1 MLKSIFSPDNPVFRF
16 FIKLGYCWWLNI
28 LWLATS
34 LPIITIGASTTAL
47 IYSCCKLH
55 SDDGYPTVNFF
66 HSFKENFK
74 QATAIWLI
82 YLAVGACL
90 AVSLIF
96 WNRSGMPGG
105 TAMQGLAWALAI
117 FYTMSLSY
125 VFAIQS
131 KFVNPISR
139 TILYSFLLPFRNLKE
154 TVLILISI
162 GAVVYF
168 NVTTVFAVNFWTLNL
183 GVGLLTY
190 LLSVFYINVFNRYI
204 PKPEEPAPLSEEE
217 QEKALDEAAENLK
230 KMFDEREEAEKA
242 GTDSTESTQH

>member
-16 FIKLGYCWWLNI
+16 FIKIGYCWWLNI

-34 LPIITIGASTTAL
+34 LPVITIGASTTAL
-47 IYSCCKLH
+47 IYSCSKLH

-74 QATAIWLI
+74 QATVIWLI
-82 YLAVGACL
+82 YLAAGALL

-105 TAMQGLAWALAI
+105 LVLQGLAWALTL
-117 FYTMSLSY
+117 FYAMSLSY

-131 KFVNPISR
+131 KFVNPVSR
-139 TILYSFLLPFRNLKE
+139 TILYSFVLPLKNLKE
-154 TVLILISI
+154 TALILISI

-183 GVGLLTY
+183 GIGLLTY
-190 LLSVFYINVFNRYI
+190 LLTVFYINVFNRYI
-204 PKPEEPAPLSEEE
+204 PKQEEPAPLSEEE
-217 QEKALDEAAENLK
+217 AERAVDEAADNLK
-230 KMFDEREEAEKA
+230 KMFEERAEAEA
-242 GTDSTESTQH
+242 AADEGNNQA